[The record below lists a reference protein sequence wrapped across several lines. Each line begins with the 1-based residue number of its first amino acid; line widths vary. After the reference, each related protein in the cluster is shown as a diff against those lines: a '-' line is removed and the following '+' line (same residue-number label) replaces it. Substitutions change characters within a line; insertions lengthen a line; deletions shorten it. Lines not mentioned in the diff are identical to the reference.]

1 MALRDHHL
9 SDDDLISYFP
19 ENSGRQLD
27 DNIRTAALIKQQ
39 TDPDTGWRRLIDN
52 MKSYSQ
58 NKSVIVSV
66 KGVPVHLSLNI
77 TRTPSLTANTFEQS
91 NARPSESPCLLCNLD
106 EEQKGVLTL
115 DDRYIILANP
125 GITIPGDLT
134 ISSIQHESQ
143 LITGHF
149 EDMIRLSEI
158 LTDYSIY
165 FNGALAGASSPH
177 FHFQAGV
184 KDTLIGEQQI
194 NEMLNG
200 KRIGD
205 AHATELFKTNKIA
218 VYFIRNFLRPCY
230 VCVSKDK
237 KLSIDYY
244 DQIYSHLLNIDREIT
259 GIPNVPDFGHKID
272 SLGLDEF
279 EPRMNIMLKYNPD
292 SGTYMVAIFPKVFNR
307 PALYFEPP
315 GKQIILGI
323 AIKEA
328 LGHLITCRESDFCKL
343 KQFPE
348 IVEAVYTDTSLNS
361 RLIDRLNGLLK
372 SLN

>member
-9 SDDDLISYFP
+9 SDDDLSSYFP
-19 ENSGRQLD
+19 ENSGKQLD
-27 DNIRTAALIKQQ
+27 DNIRAAALIKQQ
-39 TDPDTGWRRLIDN
+39 TDPDTGWRRLINN
-52 MKSYSQ
+52 MRSYSQ

-66 KGVPVHLSLNI
+66 KGVSVHLSLNI
-77 TRTPSLTANTFEQS
+77 TRTHSLTASTFEQS
-91 NARPSESPCLLCNLD
+91 DAHPSESPCFLCDLD
-106 EEQKGVLTL
+106 EEQKGALTL

-134 ISSIQHESQ
+134 ISSIKHEFQ

-149 EDMIRLSEI
+149 EDMIRLSEL
-158 LTDYSIY
+158 LTDYSIF

-218 VYFIRNFLRPCY
+218 IYIIRNFLRPCY

-244 DQIYSHLLNIDREIT
+244 DRIYSHLLNIDREIT

-307 PALYFEPP
+307 PALYFEPS

-328 LGHLITCRESDFCKL
+328 LGHLITCRESDYDRL

-361 RLIDRLNGLLK
+361 CLIDRLNGLLK

>member
-9 SDDDLISYFP
+9 SDDDLIPYIR
-19 ENSGRQLD
+19 ENSGKQLD
-27 DNIRTAALIKQQ
+27 DNTRTAALIKQQ

-58 NKSVIVSV
+58 NKSVIISV

-77 TRTPSLTANTFEQS
+77 TRTPSLTASTFELI

-134 ISSIQHESQ
+134 ISSTQHESQ

-149 EDMIRLSEI
+149 EDMIRLSEL
-158 LTDYSIY
+158 LTDYSIF

-205 AHATELFKTNKIA
+205 AHATELFKTNKVAI
-218 VYFIRNFLRPCY
+218 YFIRNFLRPCY
-230 VCVSKDK
+230 VCVSVDK
-237 KLSIDYY
+237 NALIDYY
-244 DQIYSHLLNIDREIT
+244 DQIYSHLLNIDREIA

-279 EPRMNIMLKYNPD
+279 EPRMNIMLKYDPD
-292 SGTYMVAIFPKVFNR
+292 SGTYMLAVFPKVFNR
-307 PALYFEPP
+307 PSLYFEPS

-328 LGHLITCRESDFCKL
+328 LGHLITCRESDYNRL

-361 RLIDRLNGLLK
+361 RLIDRLSGLIK
-372 SLN
+372 SFN